1 MVQSSVFPTLI
12 DALRTPLTE
21 ADMAGLR
28 EALWAQPKIGSGD
41 IAALFAAKDRL
52 DPVDPLF
59 SEFLQEAVLHFALKQ
74 DWPRNF
80 LSDANA
86 TLQVDLFAK
95 DSRIDAETDFEL
107 LVRLAEQAEQC
118 PASFKAFL
126 CREIEA
132 AVLTG
137 KGITRQGTTLAPRVV
152 DAADVAYLRRL
163 VFAPGAGGSLK
174 VNFEEAEML
183 FRIKDATLGAPNDG
197 GWQALFV
204 QAIANHLM
212 AYLNYT
218 PRTIEDAARQDA
230 FIADNAPR
238 AGRFL
243 GQMANSFG
251 SSAFTKLFSKDALVD
266 HASAVASKHAITV
279 EEAAWLK
286 RQIAH
291 DGKTDD
297 LEKALLTFLVDEC
310 APVTDRAAGFN
321 QAASGLS

>member
-1 MVQSSVFPTLI
+1 MFRSSVFTTLI
-12 DALRTPLTE
+12 DGLRAPLTG
-21 ADMAGLR
+21 ADIAGLR

-41 IAALFAAKDRL
+41 ISALFAAKDRL
-52 DPVDPLF
+52 SVVDPLF
-59 SEFLQEAVLHFALKQ
+59 AEFLQDAVLHFALKQ

-86 TLQVDLFAK
+86 TLLVDLVAK
-95 DSRIDAETDFEL
+95 DGRIDAEDDFEL

-137 KGITRQGTTLAPRVV
+137 KGITRQGAKLAPRVV
-152 DAADVAYLRRL
+152 DATDAAYLRRL

-183 FRIKDATLGAPNDG
+183 FRIKDATLGAPNDSS
-197 GWQALFV
+197 WQALFV
-204 QAIANHLM
+204 QAIASHLI

-230 FIADNAPR
+230 FIADNAPK

-243 GQMANSFG
+243 GQMVNSFG
-251 SSAFTKLFSKDALVD
+251 SSAFTRLFSKEAAPD
-266 HASAVASKHAITV
+266 HTGQVVSDLAVTV
-279 EEAAWLK
+279 EESAWLK

-291 DGKTDD
+291 DGTTDD
-297 LEKALLTFLVDEC
+297 LEKALLAFLVDEH
-310 APVTDRAAGFN
+310 ASATDSATAFNRAVSA
-321 QAASGLS
+321 